1 MSRVCP
7 YNLRSCII
15 YIILCDHTYFS
26 PLNIAVLLTL
36 YPTFKFP
43 LSFLCLNHFT
53 SNHKSAVI
61 FNFHFFNANKHRCN
75 HHALTSADHPSTWRW
90 VNVNRLLHLSS
101 LFLCQHL
108 DYASI
113 STFLSFFL
121 SSCSLNVIEHFSTS
135 ICKLLRLHCD
145 EREPWR
151 ELEFKSHLIH
161 HIWLHFEET
170 EYLLMSFY
178 TFNAKMH
185 TIEEIVI
192 HHTSMN
198 GKFWMRDKATHSVLL
213 SLKIKCGYRIL
224 LEPLFLLW

>member
-108 DYASI
+108 DHASI
-113 STFLSFFL
+113 FTFLSFFL
-121 SSCSLNVIEHFSTS
+121 FFHSFFLFVECHWTF
-135 ICKLLRLHCD
+135 
-145 EREPWR
+145 
-151 ELEFKSHLIH
+151 FYFHLQ
-161 HIWLHFEET
+161 
-170 EYLLMSFY
+170 
-178 TFNAKMH
+178 TFTFA
-185 TIEEIVI
+185 
-192 HHTSMN
+192 
-198 GKFWMRDKATHSVLL
+198 
-213 SLKIKCGYRIL
+213 
-224 LEPLFLLW
+224 LWWTRTLTRAWI